1 MNGVCRPTGA
11 LQALVE
17 VACIDRASHH
27 ARAMPATTGEKRDR
41 RGAFRCACTEW
52 QVGADK
58 RRPATFERFL
68 AVRRGRSPAR
78 LASMLSIPNSRRSMG
93 ASDPF
98 LLDAYSQAVTSVVER
113 VAPSVAA
120 VRVANGGTDGGRG
133 SGFVFTSD
141 GYLLTNSHVVRAGRA
156 QARPGTRYVVALG
169 DGSESAAEWV
179 GDDPDTDLA
188 VLRVVGTASAPA
200 TAALG
205 RSADVRRGEIAIAI
219 GNPLGFEHTVTAG
232 IVSALGRSMRA
243 TSGRLI
249 PDVIQTDA
257 ALNPG
262 NSGGP
267 LLNSRGEVIGVN
279 TAIVH
284 GAQAICFA
292 VAIDT
297 ASWVIP
303 QLLRHGRVRRGYLGV
318 GGQTIALHRRVVVHH
333 ALGQA
338 HGVRIVAIEAGSPA
352 ALAGL
357 REGDT
362 IVGIDGERIESVDVL
377 HQALGERRIQKEC
390 SVKLLR
396 GDVSPEVLYISVRPS
411 ERV

>member
-1 MNGVCRPTGA
+1 V
-11 LQALVE
+11 
-17 VACIDRASHH
+17 
-27 ARAMPATTGEKRDR
+27 EKRDR
-41 RGAFRCACTEW
+41 RGAFRSASTEW
-52 QVGADK
+52 RAGADE
-58 RRPATFERFL
+58 RRIAALRT
-68 AVRRGRSPAR
+68 APAR
-78 LASMLSIPNSRRSMG
+78 SEGARDLAPCDDPSDPQLSDSMG
-93 ASDPF
+93 ANDPL
-98 LLDAYSQAVTSVVER
+98 LLDAYSQAVTGVVDR

-120 VRVANGGTDGGRG
+120 VRVGNGGGEGGHG

-156 QARPGTRYVVALG
+156 HATPGAHYVVGLG

-188 VLRVVGTASAPA
+188 VLRITGNVSPTA
-200 TAALG
+200 TVHLG

-279 TAIVH
+279 TAIVR

-297 ASWVIP
+297 AAWVIP

-318 GGQTIALHRRVVVHH
+318 GGQTAALHRRVIVHH

-338 HGVRIVAIEAGSPA
+338 RGVRVVAIEPGSPA

-362 IVGIDGERIESVDVL
+362 IVGIDGERIESVDAL
-377 HQALGERRIQKEC
+377 HQALGERRIRKEC
-390 SVKLLR
+390 AVKLLR
-396 GDVSPEVLYISVRPS
+396 GDVSPEVLYVSVRPS
-411 ERV
+411 ERA

>member
-1 MNGVCRPTGA
+1 V
-11 LQALVE
+11 
-17 VACIDRASHH
+17 IDRASHH
-27 ARAMPATTGEKRDR
+27 ARAIRATAAEKRDR
-41 RGAFRCACTEW
+41 HGAFRSASTEW
-52 QVGADK
+52 RAGADE
-58 RRPATFERFL
+58 RRLAAVERDL
-68 AVRRGRSPAR
+68 PVRRGRSRAPLATMQPAPSF
-78 LASMLSIPNSRRSMG
+78 ADPMG
-93 ASDPF
+93 ANDPL
-98 LLDAYSQAVTSVVER
+98 LLDAYSQAVTAVVDG

-120 VRVANGGTDGGRG
+120 VRVADRSGAEGGHG

-141 GYLLTNSHVVRAGRA
+141 GYLLTNSHVVRGGRA
-156 QARPGTRYVVALG
+156 QARPGARYTVALG

-188 VLRVVGTASAPA
+188 VLRVTGNASPAA
-200 TAALG
+200 TAHLG

-279 TAIVH
+279 TAIVR

-297 ASWVIP
+297 AAWVIP

-318 GGQTIALHRRVVVHH
+318 GGQTAALHRRVVVHH

-338 HGVRIVAIEAGSPA
+338 HGVRIVAIEPGSPA

-362 IVGIDGERIESVDVL
+362 IVGIDGERIESVDAL
-377 HQALGERRIQKEC
+377 HQALGERRIRKDC
-390 SVKLLR
+390 AVKLLR
-396 GDVSPEVLYISVRPS
+396 GEVSPEVLYVSVRPS